1 MNSMHQ
7 SHFDWHR
14 DARNPF
20 NWTRRRK
27 WTTIAVSCWVTFI
40 IGLNATSITTAAQV
54 ISRQFHL
61 PDHRLEVNFFAVVAW
76 NAAAAFVP
84 LVTLPLMDTYGTR
97 IGYLT
102 CYVLFTIFIIPQALA
117 QNFATLL
124 VSRVLAGAF
133 GGTIQNAADGII
145 ANVFLHHHERAL
157 PLTLYILAL
166 LTGVTMGP
174 VLGAVFEHLNW
185 RWIFWIQ
192 LIICGATLPVVAF
205 MTEETRG
212 SVILA
217 QILSKTESAAQ
228 AKLSEDESTVGMLK
242 ETITRSAKFL
252 VVEPTITSFTI
263 WSSFA
268 FGLVFIST
276 QSVPLVFARAYGWS
290 SYSSGLVQSAIAIGE
305 IVGFAA
311 CLYQNHV
318 YVRSARHGIPGAV
331 DEEESP
337 EQHDPVPESILY
349 LSIPSTAIALS
360 GGLFMYGWSIFQAHW
375 VITALAL
382 VLIGYAS
389 MVIVTAV
396 TIYIT
401 HSYAGFAAS
410 AIGAIAF
417 GENLFAAFLP
427 LATKAM
433 YEDLGYQWASSLLGF
448 VALALTLA
456 PIVLL
461 WKGPAIRGRGK
472 MTQGLPH

>member
-1 MNSMHQ
+1 MISIPH
-7 SHFDWHR
+7 SHFDWDQ

-20 NWTRRRK
+20 NWTRYRK
-27 WTTIAVSCWVTFI
+27 WTTIAVACWVTFI
-40 IGLNATSITTAAQV
+40 IGLNATSITTAAEV
-54 ISRQFHL
+54 ISLQFHL
-61 PDHRLEVNFFAVVAW
+61 PDDQIEVNFFAVVAW

-97 IGYLT
+97 TGYLV

-117 QNFATLL
+117 QNFATL
-124 VSRVLAGAF
+124 VASRILAGAF
-133 GGTIQNAADGII
+133 GGTVQNAADGII
-145 ANVFLHHHERAL
+145 ANVFRHHHERAL
-157 PLTLYILAL
+157 PLTIYILAL
-166 LTGVTMGP
+166 LMGVTMGP
-174 VLGAVFEHLNW
+174 VLGAGFEPLNW

-192 LIICGATLPVVAF
+192 LIICGATLPLVAF
-205 MTEETRG
+205 WAEETRG
-212 SVILA
+212 SVIQA
-217 QILSKTESAAQ
+217 QILSKTESAAP
-228 AKLSEDESTVGMLK
+228 AKLSEDENPVKMLK

-252 VVEPTITSFTI
+252 VAEPTITSFTI

-276 QSVPLVFARAYGWS
+276 QSVPLVFAQAYGWG

-311 CLYQNHV
+311 CLYQNHI
-318 YVRSARHGIPGAV
+318 YVRSARPGILGAG
-331 DEEESP
+331 DGEESP

-375 VITALAL
+375 VVTALAL
-382 VLIGYAS
+382 LLIGYAS

-410 AIGAIAF
+410 AIAAIAF
-417 GENLFAAFLP
+417 GENLVAAFLP

-433 YEDLGYQWASSLLGF
+433 YQDLGYQWASSLLGF
-448 VALALTLA
+448 FALILTLA
-456 PIVLL
+456 PIILL
-461 WKGPAIRGRGK
+461 WKGPAIRGKSK
-472 MTQGLPH
+472 MVQSLPR